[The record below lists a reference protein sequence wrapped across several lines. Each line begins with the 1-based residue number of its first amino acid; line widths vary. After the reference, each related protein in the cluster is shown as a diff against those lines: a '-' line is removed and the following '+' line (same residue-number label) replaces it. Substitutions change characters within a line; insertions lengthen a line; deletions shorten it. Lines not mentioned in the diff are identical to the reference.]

1 MKCWEVCEGMKSR
14 GLQFAETDKEAIR
27 FTRMELLAAG
37 HEVVD
42 DGWHAHEYMP
52 WIDRFGREIL

>member
-1 MKCWEVCEGMKSR
+1 MKSR